1 MALLPKNH
9 CIFVKN
15 YRAMKKGC
23 GLYNDASE
31 AVVDRLQ
38 LLEEGEAC
46 QQLLKE
52 AIIEGVESGIPLDL
66 TPKSI
71 LKH

>member
-1 MALLPKNH
+1 
-9 CIFVKN
+9 
-15 YRAMKKGC
+15 MKKGC

-31 AVVDRLQ
+31 VVVDRLQ

-52 AIIEGVESGIPLDL
+52 SIIEGVESGIPLDL